1 MAKKRKARRGY
12 RSPGSRSGGGGGG
25 SMGGGGDMMAQMQQ
39 MQAQMA
45 VTQEQLAAETIE
57 VGVGGGVVTVVAN
70 GNQEVQSITID
81 PDVVDPD
88 DVEMLQDLVLAAVNE
103 ALDQSRNL
111 ASERMGGLTAGLD
124 LPPGLL

>member
-12 RSPGSRSGGGGGG
+12 RSPGSRSGGGGG
-25 SMGGGGDMMAQMQQ
+25 SMGGGDMMAQMQQ

-45 VTQEQLAAETIE
+45 LTQEQLAEETIE

>member
-1 MAKKRKARRGY
+1 M
-12 RSPGSRSGGGGGG
+12 
-25 SMGGGGDMMAQMQQ
+25 GGGDMMAQMQQ
-39 MQAQMA
+39 MQEQMA
-45 VTQEQLAAETIE
+45 VTQEQLAAETLE

-70 GNQEVQSITID
+70 GNQEIQSITIE

-88 DVEMLQDLVLAAVNE
+88 DVEMLQDLVMAAVNE
-103 ALDQSRNL
+103 ALEQSRKL

>member
-12 RSPGSRSGGGGGG
+12 RSPGSRSGGSGGA
-25 SMGGGGDMMAQMQQ
+25 MGGGDMMAQMQQ
-39 MQAQMA
+39 MQEQMA

-70 GNQEVQSITID
+70 GNQEIQAITID

-103 ALDQSRNL
+103 ALDQSRKL

>member
-1 MAKKRKARRGY
+1 MIMAKKRKARRGY
-12 RSPGSRSGGGGGG
+12 RSPGSGGSGGGG
-25 SMGGGGDMMAQMQQ
+25 MGGGGDMMAQIQQ
-39 MQAQMA
+39 MQQQMA
-45 VTQEQLAAETIE
+45 VTQEQLAEETVE
-57 VGVGGGVVTVVAN
+57 VSVGGGVVTIIVN
-70 GNQEVQSITID
+70 GNQEAQSLTID

-111 ASERMGGLTAGLD
+111 ASERMGGVTAGLD

>member
-12 RSPGSRSGGGGGG
+12 RSPGSRSGGGGG
-25 SMGGGGDMMAQMQQ
+25 SVGGGDMMAQMQQ

-45 VTQEQLAAETIE
+45 LTQEQLAEETIE

>member
-1 MAKKRKARRGY
+1 M
-12 RSPGSRSGGGGGG
+12 
-25 SMGGGGDMMAQMQQ
+25 GGGDMMAQMQQ

-45 VTQEQLAAETIE
+45 LTQEQLAEETIE

-81 PDVVDPD
+81 PDVVDPA

>member
-12 RSPGSRSGGGGGG
+12 RSPGSRSGGGGG
-25 SMGGGGDMMAQMQQ
+25 SMGGGDMMAQMQQ

-70 GNQEVQSITID
+70 GNQEIQSITIE

-103 ALDQSRNL
+103 ALDQSRKL

>member
-1 MAKKRKARRGY
+1 M
-12 RSPGSRSGGGGGG
+12 
-25 SMGGGGDMMAQMQQ
+25 GGGDMMAQMQQ

-45 VTQEQLAAETIE
+45 LTQEQLAEETIE

>member
-1 MAKKRKARRGY
+1 M
-12 RSPGSRSGGGGGG
+12 
-25 SMGGGGDMMAQMQQ
+25 GGGDMMAQIQQ
-39 MQAQMA
+39 MQEQMA
-45 VTQEQLAAETIE
+45 LTQEQLAAETVE
-57 VGVGGGVVTVVAN
+57 VSVGGGVVLVAAN
-70 GNQEVQSITID
+70 GNQEIQSITIE

-103 ALDQSRNL
+103 ALDQSRQL

>member
-12 RSPGSRSGGGGGG
+12 RSPGSHGGGGG
-25 SMGGGGDMMAQMQQ
+25 SMGGGDMMAQMQQ
-39 MQAQMA
+39 MQEQMA
-45 VTQEQLAAETIE
+45 VTQEQLAAETLE

-70 GNQEVQSITID
+70 GNQEIQSITIE

-88 DVEMLQDLVLAAVNE
+88 DVEMLQDLVMAAVNE
-103 ALDQSRNL
+103 ALEQSRKL